1 MSKEFYDYKRRVISA
16 AKDLHY
22 DSLTINKLKA
32 ATNEEEIAR
41 IMTTTR
47 TRMQGEGDYVKGYYI
62 NSVYMGYIVSIGKYW
77 QFPSEEEYREYM
89 REVEGNV

>member
-1 MSKEFYDYKRRVISA
+1 MSRDFYNYKRKVISA

-41 IMTTTR
+41 IMTTAR
-47 TRMQGEGDYVKGYYI
+47 TRM
-62 NSVYMGYIVSIGKYW
+62 
-77 QFPSEEEYREYM
+77 
-89 REVEGNV
+89 

>member
-22 DSLTINKLKA
+22 DLLTKA

-41 IMTTTR
+41 IMTTAR
-47 TRMQGEGDYVKGYYI
+47 TRM
-62 NSVYMGYIVSIGKYW
+62 
-77 QFPSEEEYREYM
+77 
-89 REVEGNV
+89 